1 MISLFKIRYTYLKR
15 HPCGLVC
22 GYIFLPATI
31 IIIFLPSSLIIGL
44 NNINRVR
51 YSSYEAHISEVNY
64 ISNSLYKS
72 DKYSFED
79 FIEKYLKNA
88 AILVNLKENGRKL
101 SNFIKKETNIKLDYY
116 TNENELIKKNYTNM
130 IIYSQK
136 DERNEFQLKAIDKYN
151 NSFLNLNGIYKYLK
165 SKFNIKA
172 NEQKE
177 KFEFLIKKFTSSEK
191 FDDFSKIT
199 ILNEKLGRTRDYV
212 IPSTILGVYLSFEM
226 TLLSYYFTERMIEE
240 KEKKLHDFLERQ
252 GISKKKYIMSWF
264 VTYSILSILPFVSF
278 LCVCGLSFLDF
289 FFIGLIDLI
298 LYMFSIYSVIY
309 FFYTTISSLK
319 KGSIII
325 KIFNF
330 VSTVAG
336 CALSIPNKYDDNRIL
351 KILFF
356 LIPQI
361 NIYNGANLLILAWDK
376 GRYYDLYEEELKGIT
391 YLESILFFI
400 AEIIFYSCL
409 ALFVQS
415 YKKSGLNF
423 CLYLKSFFTNVSRNI
438 DIMQQPLINGQDY
451 EGSNILNYEI
461 HYEEL
466 SLLNKQKKH
475 ENKCLKVVG
484 VTKKFNDL
492 KAVNNFNCEF
502 FSNEIFC
509 LLGHNGAGKTTLINM
524 ISGIMDPEEGDIFL
538 DGTSLVTNKDLIYQN
553 IGLCQQQDI
562 FFDYLNVQEHLQYIY
577 DIKGIPRNFN
587 EIQELIIKLDLSNAQ
602 FSICGDLSG
611 GQKRKLC
618 IALALLS
625 GGKITI
631 LDEPTSG
638 MDVIAKKQLW
648 EFLKSYQKEKIIIVT
663 THSLEEAEYLGNRI
677 GIMSDGRLICYGTSP
692 YLKSKYPCGININLI
707 INSKVFNEN
716 NKKLIYEKIKEYDP
730 QAEIKVAS
738 KGVFSINV
746 QENNEQIYN
755 ILNYVEECKSL
766 YGVEDYI
773 VGSASLEDVFLK
785 INNKSNI
792 KDMKYTKQNMEFNEI
807 IPEFRQE
814 PAGFWLQLC
823 SQLYRNLLPIFRNKT
838 LFILELG
845 GALTCSYIITIFFVE
860 QFIDSYDDSIYI
872 DTTTLVFFGLSIVVG
887 YIVYLGG
894 FVYDKIKE
902 RKTKTKYLL
911 YLSGCN
917 MWSYWC
923 AFLIIDFFKLILF
936 SILSMIP
943 FFFISH
949 FSNLGFYIL
958 SCLPMMCLSSLAF
971 IYFFSLFWRDEDSGT
986 KILLSSIF
994 ISALAMG
1001 FIYAYILMPLSRQNE
1016 FFEEIFI
1023 NFIEKR
1029 FLFTLFD
1036 ITPLTSLGLT
1046 LFRVIYSYQLHLRED
1061 REIVKSFYKPI
1072 WYVISGTMMQMIN
1085 FIAYF
1090 ILLVLHE
1097 TGVLSRCF
1105 MKMHSSEGEYVF
1117 SEESVAEDFY
1127 AYNNLRNPL
1136 IYFQNENNNQNS
1148 SNNNDQNVN
1157 NINNLSTSNN
1167 INSINDSRSQTQ
1179 SSIDIDTSSQ
1189 NYINNSSNT
1198 NNNNITF
1205 QNPIPNL
1212 ANQINP
1218 MINNNS
1224 SNVNPFVQ
1232 AEINKIRTNPRLSTK
1247 IEGLYKTYFNCCKKN
1262 VRVVNNL
1269 YLGLEPN
1276 EKFGLLG
1283 FNGSGKT
1290 TTFRAITNELVYE
1303 KGSVTLFGYDGK
1315 TQFDKL
1321 RPMVGYCPQE
1331 NPLFDFMKV
1340 REIIHF
1346 YLNLKKSDETVE
1358 SVCATFNLS
1367 KYLDTYCVNLS
1378 GGNKRKLTF
1387 AIALMNKP
1395 SLLLLDEPSTGVD
1408 PESRRIMWKNINEL
1422 SNTGHQYNMI
1432 LTTHSIEEAE
1442 ILCDR
1447 VSWLKKGNFVCIG
1460 NPEQLK
1466 LKYSNG
1472 YKLHIKF
1479 LDTVVNKEDVA
1490 KLTRQMVQD
1499 EYNAIT
1505 SLVLDFNKYS
1515 NYIVGNPII
1524 TLYIRLLVR
1533 IAREIKPNTY
1543 LLRLLQI
1550 EKDFSFMLEVGVLR
1564 EKQKDLFGQIFNMK
1578 NRNPEIAEISINLE
1592 ALGNILTYFR

>member
-15 HPCGLVC
+15 HGCGLVL
-22 GYIFLPATI
+22 GYILLPATI
-31 IIIFLPSSLIIGL
+31 IIIFLPISIIMGL
-44 NNINRVR
+44 MNINRRR
-51 YSSYEAHISEVNY
+51 YSSYGTFISEDNH

-79 FIEKYLKNA
+79 FIANNLENA
-88 AILVNLKENGRKL
+88 AILSNLKENGRKL
-101 SNFIKKETNIKLDYY
+101 SNFIKNETNIKLDYY
-116 TNENELIKKNYTNM
+116 TDENELIKNKYTNI
-130 IIYSQK
+130 IIYNQN
-136 DERNEFQLKAIDKYN
+136 DGRNEFQLKIIDKFN
-151 NSFLNLNGIYKYLK
+151 NYLFNFNGIYKYLK
-165 SKFNIKA
+165 SKFNIKT
-172 NEQKE
+172 NEIKE

-191 FDDFSKIT
+191 IDDFSNIT
-199 ILNEKLGRTRDYV
+199 ILNAKLGSRRDRDYS
-212 IPSTILGVYLSFEM
+212 STLLGIYLSFEM
-226 TLLSYYFTERMIEE
+226 TLLSYFFTVRMIDE

-278 LCVCGLSFLDF
+278 LCVCGISFLDF

-309 FFYTTISSLK
+309 FFYITISSLK

-330 VSTVAG
+330 VSSAAG
-336 CALSIPNKYDDNRIL
+336 YGLSITIGTNSNRML
-351 KILFF
+351 KLLLF

-361 NIYNGANLLILAWDK
+361 NIYNGANLLILAWDNGK
-376 GRYYDLYEEELKGIT
+376 YSELFTEQLKGIT
-391 YLESILFFI
+391 YIESVLFFI

-409 ALFVQS
+409 ALFIQS

-423 CLYLKSFFTNVSRNI
+423 CLYLKSFFTYVSRNV
-438 DIMQQPLINGQDY
+438 DIIQQPLINGQDY

-538 DGTSLVTNKDLIYQN
+538 NGISLVTNKELIYQN

-602 FSICGDLSG
+602 FSICNTLSG

-638 MDVIAKKQLW
+638 MDIIAKKKLW
-648 EFLKSYQKEKIIIVT
+648 EFLKSYQKDKIIIVT

-692 YLKSKYPCGININLI
+692 YLKTKYPCGININLI
-707 INSKVFNEN
+707 INSKVFNDN
-716 NKKLIYEKIKEYDP
+716 NKKIIYEKIKEYDP

-738 KGVFSINV
+738 KGVFSINI

-755 ILNYVEECKSL
+755 ILNYVEECKNL
-766 YGVEDYI
+766 YGIEDYI

-792 KDMKYTKQNMEFNEI
+792 KDMKYTKQNIEFGAI
-807 IPEFRQE
+807 IPEFRLE
-814 PAGFWLQLC
+814 PSGFWLQLG
-823 SQLYRNLLPIFRNKT
+823 SQLYRNLLPIFRNKL
-838 LFILELG
+838 LFTFELG
-845 GALTCSYIITIFFVE
+845 GALTCSYIFIIFFRDL
-860 QFIDSYDDSIYI
+860 FIDSSYPEKENII
-872 DTTTLVFFGLSIVVG
+872 FFGISIVVG
-887 YIVYLGG
+887 YIIYLGG
-894 FVYDKIKE
+894 FVFEKIKE

-923 AFLIIDFFKLILF
+923 AFLIIDFFKLLIF

-943 FFFISH
+943 LFYFSN
-949 FSNLGFYIL
+949 FSNLGFYII
-958 SCLPMMCLSSLAF
+958 SCLPMMCLSSLLF
-971 IYFFSLFWRDEDSGT
+971 MYFFSLFWRDEDSGT
-986 KILLSSIF
+986 KILLSIILVLTLLMAF
-994 ISALAMG
+994 L
-1001 FIYAYILMPLSRQNE
+1001 YAFILMPLSNGSE
-1016 FFEEIFI
+1016 FFQEIFF
-1023 NFIEKR
+1023 NFLEKR

-1036 ITPLTSLGLT
+1036 TTPLTSLGIT
-1046 LFRVIYSYQLHLRED
+1046 IYRVVYSYLVHLKDD
-1061 REIVKSFYKPI
+1061 REIVKSYYKPI
-1072 WYVISGTMMQMIN
+1072 WYVISGNLMQMVN
-1085 FIAYF
+1085 FIVYF
-1090 ILLVLHE
+1090 YLLVLHE
-1097 TGVLSRCF
+1097 TGALSRCF
-1105 MKMHSSEGEYVF
+1105 MKMHSNESDFVF
-1117 SEESVAEDFY
+1117 SEESVDEDFY

-1136 IYFQNENNNQNS
+1136 IYFQNANNNQNS
-1148 SNNNDQNVN
+1148 SNNNNQNDN
-1157 NINNLSTSNN
+1157 NINNIDTSNN

-1189 NYINNSSNT
+1189 NNINNINNT
-1198 NNNNITF
+1198 NNNNIII
-1205 QNPIPNL
+1205 QNPIPNEV
-1212 ANQINP
+1212 NQINP
-1218 MINNNS
+1218 MINNN
-1224 SNVNPFVQ
+1224 NNNNINPFVQ
-1232 AEINKIRTNPRLSTK
+1232 AEINKIRTNPNISTK
-1247 IEGLYKTYFNCCKKN
+1247 IEGLYKTFFNCCTKN

-1290 TTFRAITNELVYE
+1290 TTFRAITNELMYE

-1321 RPMVGYCPQE
+1321 RPMIGYCPQE
-1331 NPLFDFMKV
+1331 NPLFDYMKV
-1340 REIIHF
+1340 REIIQF
-1346 YLNLKKSDETVE
+1346 YLNLKKSNETVE

-1479 LDTVVNKEDVA
+1479 LDTVVNKEEVA

-1515 NYIVGNPII
+1515 NYIAGNPII
-1524 TLYIRLLVR
+1524 TLYIRVLVR
-1533 IAREIKPNTY
+1533 IARELKPNTY
-1543 LLRLLQI
+1543 KLRLLQI

-1564 EKQKDLFGQIFNMK
+1564 EKQKDLFAQIFNMK
-1578 NRNPEIAEISINLE
+1578 KRNPEIAEISINLE
-1592 ALGNILTYFR
+1592 SLGNILTYFR

>member
-22 GYIFLPATI
+22 GYVFLPVSLISIFLPLSI
-31 IIIFLPSSLIIGL
+31 IIGL
-44 NNINRVR
+44 SYAGRRR
-51 YSSYEAHISEVNY
+51 YSSYGTLISED
-64 ISNSLYKS
+64 SQFTNSFYKS

-79 FIEKYLKNA
+79 FISNNLKNA
-88 AILVNLKENGRKL
+88 AILSNLEENGRKM
-101 SNFIKKETNIKLDYY
+101 SNFIKNESNIKLDYFMD
-116 TNENELIKKNYTNM
+116 ENELIKHNYTNI
-130 IIYSQK
+130 IIYNQK
-136 DERNEFQLKAIDKYN
+136 DGRNEFQLKYIDKFN
-151 NSFLNLNGIYKYLK
+151 NSFFNFDKIYKYLK
-165 SKFNIKA
+165 FKFNIRTK
-172 NEQKE
+172 EQKE
-177 KFEFLIKKFTSSEK
+177 KFEFLIKKFISSDK
-191 FDDFSKIT
+191 KDDFSNIT
-199 ILNEKLGRTRDYV
+199 ILNENLGNKNDY
-212 IPSTILGVYLSFEM
+212 STAATILGFYLSFEM
-226 TLLSYYFTERMIEE
+226 TLLSYYFTEKMIEE
-240 KEKKLHDFLERQ
+240 KEKKLNDFLERQ

-264 VTYSILSILPFVSF
+264 VTYSILSILPFLSF
-278 LCVCGLSFLDF
+278 LSVCGLSFLNF
-289 FFIGLIDLI
+289 FLIGLIDLI

-325 KIFNF
+325 KLYNF
-330 VSTVAG
+330 VSSAVG
-336 CALSIPNKYDDNRIL
+336 CALSISFKNNPNRMLKLIL
-351 KILFF
+351 F

-361 NIYNGANLLILAWDK
+361 NIYNGANLLMLAWD
-376 GRYYDLYEEELKGIT
+376 GGSYSEVFHTELKGIT
-391 YLESILFFI
+391 FFESVLFFI
-400 AEIIFYSCL
+400 AEIIFYSSI

-423 CLYLKSFFTNVSRNI
+423 CLYLKSCFTQVSRNI
-438 DIMQQPLINGQDY
+438 DVIQQPLINGQDN
-451 EGSNILNYEI
+451 EVSNILKYEI

-466 SLLNKQKKH
+466 SLLNKQNKQQ
-475 ENKCLKVVG
+475 NKCLKVVG

-538 DGTSLVTNKDLIYQN
+538 NGTSLVTNKDLIYQN

-587 EIQELIIKLDLSNAQ
+587 EIQELILKLDLSNAQ
-602 FSICGDLSG
+602 FSVCNTLSG

-648 EFLKSYQKEKIIIVT
+648 EFLKSYQKGKIIIVT

-707 INSKVFNEN
+707 INSKIFNEN
-716 NKKLIYEKIKEYDP
+716 NKKIIYEKIKEYDP

-738 KGVFSINV
+738 KGVFSINI
-746 QENNEQIYN
+746 QENNEHINN

-792 KDMKYTKQNMEFNEI
+792 KDMKYTKQNTEFNSN

-814 PAGFWLQLC
+814 PAGFCLQLK
-823 SQLYRNLLPIFRNKT
+823 SQLDRNLLPILRNKM

-845 GALTCSYIITIFFVE
+845 GALTCSYIFTIFFRDE
-860 QFIDSYDDSIYI
+860 FIDSSSDYPDKEALIF
-872 DTTTLVFFGLSIVVG
+872 VGLSIVMG

-923 AFLIIDFFKLILF
+923 AFFIIDFLKLMLF
-936 SILSMIP
+936 GILSMLP
-943 FFFISH
+943 LFYISN
-949 FSNLGFYIL
+949 FSNLGIYIL
-958 SCLPMMCLSSLAF
+958 SCLPMMCFSSLAF
-971 IYFFSLFWRDEDSGT
+971 IYFFSLFWRDEESGT
-986 KILLSSIF
+986 KILLLSII
-994 ISALAMG
+994 ISALVIA
-1001 FIYAYILMPLSRQNE
+1001 FLYFYILMPISKDSE
-1016 FFEEIFI
+1016 FLQEIFW
-1023 NFIEKR
+1023 NFLEKR

-1046 LFRVIYSYQLHLRED
+1046 LYRVTYSFQLHMKD
-1061 REIVKSFYKPI
+1061 NREIVKKFYKPY
-1072 WYVISGTMMQMIN
+1072 WYVISGSMMQLIN

-1090 ILLVLHE
+1090 ILIVLHE
-1097 TGVLSRCF
+1097 TGALSRFF
-1105 MKMHSSEGEYVF
+1105 MKMHSNNSEYVF

-1136 IYFQNENNNQNS
+1136 IYFQNINNNQNS
-1148 SNNNDQNVN
+1148 TNNYNQNVN
-1157 NINNLSTSNN
+1157 TNN
-1167 INSINDSRSQTQ
+1167 INSINNIHSINDSRTQTQ

-1189 NYINNSSNT
+1189 NNINNSNNT
-1198 NNNNITF
+1198 NNNNMIF
-1205 QNPIPNL
+1205 QNPISNQDI
-1212 ANQINP
+1212 QINP
-1218 MINNNS
+1218 MINNTANS
-1224 SNVNPFVQ
+1224 DNVNPFVQ
-1232 AEINKIRTNPRLSTK
+1232 EEINRIRTNPNLSTK
-1247 IEGLYKTYFNCCKKN
+1247 IEGLYKTFFNCCKKN

-1290 TTFRAITNELVYE
+1290 TTFRAITNELGYE

-1331 NPLFDFMKV
+1331 NPLFDYMKV
-1340 REIIHF
+1340 KEIISF
-1346 YLNLKKSDETVE
+1346 YLELKRSNETVE
-1358 SVCATFNLS
+1358 SVCSTFNLT

-1479 LDTVVNKEDVA
+1479 LDTVVNREDVA
-1490 KLTRQMVQD
+1490 RLTRQMVQD
-1499 EYNAIT
+1499 EYNEIT
-1505 SLVLDFNKYS
+1505 SLVQDFNKYS
-1515 NYIVGNPII
+1515 NYIVSNPII
-1524 TLYIRLLVR
+1524 TLYIRVLAR
-1533 IAREIKPNTY
+1533 ILREIKPNTY

-1550 EKDFSFMLEVGVLR
+1550 EKDFSFMLEVGVLK
-1564 EKQKDLFGQIFNMK
+1564 EKQKDLFCQIFNMK
-1578 NRNPEIAEISINLE
+1578 KRNPELAEISINLE